1 MNCEEIQAQ
10 LDTYVEGE
18 LTGPERAV
26 VTAHLATCAAC
37 RRRADTLEQMAG
49 LLHQL
54 PREPAPED
62 LSTRILAAVE
72 AKRRTAPVWSSRRVI
87 IAAGSL
93 VAGLLAVWLAFET
106 ALAALEGGVMEFVAL
121 LTSRPET
128 LMAYPQEALYALME
142 AVPATELVFMLGM
155 VLIAL
160 VLLNQVL
167 AIPGNGRLQGWTRN
181 GAG

>member
-1 MNCEEIQAQ
+1 MNCDEIQAQ

-18 LTGPERAV
+18 LAGPERVA

-37 RRRADTLEQMAG
+37 RRRADTLQQMAG
-49 LLHQL
+49 LLYQL
-54 PREPAPED
+54 PREPAPEG
-62 LSTRILAAVE
+62 LPARILAAVE
-72 AKRRTAPVWSSRRVI
+72 VQRRTAPAWSSRTVI

-106 ALAALEGGVMEFVAL
+106 VLAALEGGVMDFVAL

-128 LMAYPQEALYALME
+128 LMVYPQEALYALVE
-142 AVPATELVFMLGM
+142 AVPATELVLTLGM
-155 VLIAL
+155 VLVAL